1 LDYNVREDNRVNK
14 PITILMGL
22 FTVTGNFRTS
32 PQADLLTNLQISHSP
47 WVSIYDATISSP
59 QLPQMPPFQVP
70 MLLIRPA
77 QVVFIPQDQ

>member
-47 WVSIYDATISSP
+47 
-59 QLPQMPPFQVP
+59 MPPFQVP